1 MVTAKGNKSYY
12 VIKKFRGEKH
22 VLLIGAVNEIPL
34 PQARQL
40 AVERITSLL
49 AGDDPREIAR
59 SRDTR
64 HTLGQVF
71 DRYFDFLSEHRKLGA
86 VPTYRRLYTRY
97 LYQWH
102 NRKLDNIRRKE
113 VSALH
118 IELGRKCGRHLANRV
133 IQMLRAAI
141 NRTIR
146 EFELEITNP
155 AHGITLYKE
164 GKRSRRLEPEEL
176 PRFFQAVLE
185 EPNPDIRDFILL
197 LLYTGARKSNLL
209 AMRWDAVSFDREL
222 WIIPAEES
230 KTGEELPVVLTKQA
244 LEILDRREPVVK
256 GEYVFPGRRGAA
268 HMMDPKVGWQRI
280 LSRAGIEDLRMH
292 DLRRS
297 LASFQ
302 IDTGTSI
309 EVIQKTLGHGNKAT
323 KEIYARLALD
333 PVRVSLEKA
342 TEEIMKQAGCNTVS

>member
-1 MVTAKGNKSYY
+1 MILLSQVYWHKGVAQLQQLTLQQLFDEY
-12 VIKKFRGEKH
+12 IEFAEKH
-22 VLLIGAVNEIPL
+22 RRERTVSQYRWQWKTYLKTWADRPL
-34 PQARQL
+34 VR
-40 AVERITSLL
+40 V
-49 AGDDPREIAR
+49 
-59 SRDTR
+59 
-64 HTLGQVF
+64 
-71 DRYFDFLSEHRKLGA
+71 
-86 VPTYRRLYTRY
+86 
-97 LYQWH
+97 
-102 NRKLDNIRRKE
+102 RRKDTE
-113 VSALH
+113 ALH
-118 IELGRKCGRHLANRV
+118 LHLAEAHGKTTVNRV
-133 IQMLRAAI
+133 FALLRAVINKAI
-141 NRTIR
+141 RTH
-146 EFELEITNP
+146 ELQLPNP
-155 AHGITLYKE
+155 ASGILFYKE
-164 GKRSRRLEPEEL
+164 KKRSRRLEPEEL

-209 AMRWDAVSFDREL
+209 AMRWDAISFDREL
-222 WIIPAEES
+222 WIIHAEES

-244 LEILDRREPVVK
+244 LEILSRRKSLVR

-323 KEIYARLALD
+323 TEIYARLALD
-333 PVRVSLEKA
+333 PVRASLEKA
-342 TEEIMKQAGCNTVS
+342 TEEILKQAGGIQD